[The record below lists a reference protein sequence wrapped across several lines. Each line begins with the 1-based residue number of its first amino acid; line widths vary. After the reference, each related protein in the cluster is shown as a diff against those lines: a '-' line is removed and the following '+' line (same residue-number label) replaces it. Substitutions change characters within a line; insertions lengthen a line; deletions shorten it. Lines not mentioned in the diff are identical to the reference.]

1 MFRISS
7 RFSSLHQEI
16 QFCLLKDSEAGKLT
30 VVAEQIV
37 SWKWGWPL
45 AGLGAGKWSLEWL
58 QGVWRVANETAG
70 SAMRIAKGSGNSQ
83 NLEKMMVKEPVGAL
97 EDQWGGN
104 RYSASPLT
112 ASEGEDECCGYT
124 LMQWSAVLELACI
137 IADLTLDLWAA
148 KECQLLESVLS
159 QFYWTF
165 SFPLPPPGALAALML
180 CLKQCA
186 YAGGWC
192 CCCKCGSHCCWPCF
206 VRYSALFSRS
216 GASLVGLNHSLVQ
229 DIFALLGNRRAGCEE
244 DTHSTRSEP
253 APLWSEHLLFHI
265 LAFIFSCSA
274 VKSVSLK

>member
-16 QFCLLKDSEAGKLT
+16 QFCLLKDSEAGKIT

-83 NLEKMMVKEPVGAL
+83 NLEMMVKEPMGAL

-148 KECQLLESVLS
+148 KESQLLESVLS

-180 CLKQCA
+180 CLKQRV
-186 YAGGWC
+186 YAGGC
-192 CCCKCGSHCCWPCF
+192 SNSTKCSSHCCWPCF

-244 DTHSTRSEP
+244 DTHSTRFLTS
-253 APLWSEHLLFHI
+253 LLLYDQNIFC
-265 LAFIFSCSA
+265 FIF
-274 VKSVSLK
+274 